1 MFLDRRRKRILMIS
15 NYIKKNHWHNID
27 SQTLKVIIS
36 MDLIYHWVTNK
47 ICILSFLTFP
57 TNVKSLDSFPS
68 SLVFFFLFSSFL
80 CFTSFQR
87 RSERKRERELIRGDA
102 IRLQLVLV
110 NFPCTWPLRCR
121 VRENATAVPISYE
134 KHHICAEGRLAGDL
148 DPFHRTRPH
157 TAEVKNNL

>member
-1 MFLDRRRKRILMIS
+1 
-15 NYIKKNHWHNID
+15 
-27 SQTLKVIIS
+27 